1 MVRVAAI
8 LAVVLSACLAR
19 VDAESGSV
27 SQAYADDTC
36 AARPVAIVR
45 GAPPLVVE
53 TSEPGWHYDGS
64 DPKVR
69 RYSHPVAL
77 ARACWRDDS
86 PRACTCR
93 ELAADEQAWAQ

>member
-1 MVRVAAI
+1 MVRVATI

-19 VDAESGSV
+19 VDAEAGSV

-69 RYSHPVAL
+69 RYVRRVDL
-77 ARACWRDDS
+77 ARACWRVDG
-86 PRACTCR
+86 PEACACRA
-93 ELAADEQAWAQ
+93 LAADEQAWAL